1 MPRHTS
7 NPPPAASRDDPVTL
21 CEALDRALHKGVVA
35 HGEITISVANID
47 LVYLGFNV
55 LLSSVA
61 TAERLFLENERS
73 REAVPA

>member
-1 MPRHTS
+1 MEQSS
-7 NPPPAASRDDPVTL
+7 NQLSLPDDSVTL
-21 CEALDRALHKGVVA
+21 CEALDRVLHKGVVA

-61 TAERLFLENERS
+61 TAERLFA
-73 REAVPA
+73 EASGVRG